1 MKLAIQYLNDKT
13 GNIKAVQVPFSEWK
27 RVMATIQ
34 KYEQMLKMKS
44 DLSEAF
50 KEVTQITKS
59 KTEKQTLGEFLNELQ
74 SNTYAEI

>member
-27 RVMATIQ
+27 KVMAKLQ

-44 DLSEAF
+44 DLTEAF
-50 KEVTQITKS
+50 EEVAEIRKS
-59 KTEKQTLGEFLNELQ
+59 KIKKQTLTDFLNEL
-74 SNTYAEI
+74 